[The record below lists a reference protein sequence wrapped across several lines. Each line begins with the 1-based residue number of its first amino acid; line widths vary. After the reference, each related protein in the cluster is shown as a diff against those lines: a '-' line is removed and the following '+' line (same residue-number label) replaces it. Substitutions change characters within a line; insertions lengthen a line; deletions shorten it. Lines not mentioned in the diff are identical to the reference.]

1 VKVRFAKT
9 AQISFQ
15 SAINFIHQDNPTA
28 ASKFYERVEKTL
40 RRLEKYPS
48 SGRMIPEFP
57 QLPYREIMVL
67 PYRFFYRVEGKTVFI
82 VAVLHTAQI
91 PREPAK

>member
-1 VKVRFAKT
+1 MKVRFAKT

-28 ASKFYERVEKTL
+28 AFKFLDRVKETL
-40 RRLEKYPS
+40 RRLEKHPD

-57 QLPYREIMVL
+57 QLPYREILVL

-82 VAVLHTAQI
+82 VAVWHTAQL
-91 PREPAK
+91 PREPNK